1 MNCPWPLDG
10 LTTPYRGVYD
20 VSSID
25 LPPNNGTRF
34 RIESLE
40 RRMARTEE
48 KLDAVKTDV
57 LAERLKNLEE
67 RLDFLIKLLG
77 GIFVSLVILIVT
89 IALATGGVSGG

>member
-1 MNCPWPLDG
+1 
-10 LTTPYRGVYD
+10 
-20 VSSID
+20 
-25 LPPNNGTRF
+25 
-34 RIESLE
+34 
-40 RRMARTEE
+40 MARTEE